1 MTWHETDTLFGSRRN
16 IGWDRNRH
24 TIKQIRP
31 LTSTKNRSDRFL
43 RFPSFYQGPK
53 SPEASFLGQE
63 KVEAIHQTMYWWMDW
78 HPSPQALPL
87 SFAILALDTFGL
99 ILWFSPE
106 SMPRDFHLTLSSFPL
121 FVPDYVPIQG
131 RAGSESPPPSSQ
143 VALATIRVSR
153 AATATTILA
162 REATTIQPLD

>member
-1 MTWHETDTLFGSRRN
+1 MKLTPYLVVAVILGGIETDTPLNKFAHWRRLK
-16 IGWDRNRH
+16 
-24 TIKQIRP
+24 TA
-31 LTSTKNRSDRFL
+31 LTDF
-43 RFPSFYQGPK
+43 FAFQVFYQGPK

-87 SFAILALDTFGL
+87 SFAILALDTSDSYYDFRQ
-99 ILWFSPE
+99 SPCNE
-106 SMPRDFHLTLSSFPL
+106 ISTDPL
-121 FVPDYVPIQG
+121 FLSFICPRLRPPP
-131 RAGSESPPPSSQ
+131 RKSWSWKPPPPSSQ